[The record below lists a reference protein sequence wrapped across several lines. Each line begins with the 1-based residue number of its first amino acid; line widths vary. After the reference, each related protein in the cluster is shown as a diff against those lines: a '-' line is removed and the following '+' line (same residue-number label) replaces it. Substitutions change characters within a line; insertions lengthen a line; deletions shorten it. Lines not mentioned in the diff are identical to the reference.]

1 MKFDSEIIE
10 WLLSG
15 DASIRWQT
23 RRDLLADSQDSI
35 QAERAQVATQGWGA
49 RLLSYQD
56 SSGLW
61 GGGLYTPKWLSTT
74 YTMLLLRQL
83 GLEPGHAQA
92 QKACALLLNHGLYR
106 DGGINFFPSYNHS
119 EVCVTGMVLSI
130 LAYFEY
136 PDDRVENLVNFLVK
150 NQMRDGGWNCQI
162 FNGASHSSFHTTI
175 NVLEGLLLYERY
187 RPSQYDFGAEIQER
201 GREFLLQHQLYRSH
215 RTGKIVDARMAR
227 FSFPPHWHYDVLR
240 ALDYFQACAAPLDA
254 RLVDAIELLH
264 KRRTRNGRWLL
275 QNRHPGKVFFDLES
289 PGQPSLWNT
298 LRALRVI
305 RWWRQG

>member
-1 MKFDSEIIE
+1 MKVATEIID

-15 DASIRWQT
+15 DVSIRWQT
-23 RRDLLADSQDSI
+23 HRDLLAGPPEMI
-35 QAERAQVATQGWGA
+35 QTERAQVATQGWGA

-56 SSGLW
+56 TTGIW
-61 GGGLYTPKWLSTT
+61 GGGLYTPKWVSTT

-83 GLEPGHAQA
+83 GLEPGHVQA
-92 QKACALLLNHGLYR
+92 QKACSLLLNHGLYR
-106 DGGINFFPSYNHS
+106 DGGINFFASLKHS

-136 PDDRVENLVNFLVK
+136 PDNRIEKLVNFLVK
-150 NQMRDGGWNCQI
+150 HQMRDGGWNCQI

-175 NVLEGLLLYERY
+175 NVLEGLWLYERC
-187 RPSQYDFGAEIQER
+187 RPSQYDFLAEIQER

-215 RTGKIVDARMAR
+215 RTGTIVDPKMTR
-227 FSFPPHWHYDVLR
+227 FSFPPHWRYDVLR

-254 RLVDAIELLH
+254 RLVDAIELVH
-264 KRRTRNGRWLL
+264 KRRTSTGRWLL
-275 QNRHPGKVFFDLES
+275 QNRHPGKMFFDLEQA
-289 PGQPSLWNT
+289 GQPSHWNT

-305 RWWRQG
+305 RWWHQG